1 MASVFDT
8 NADRAVKSGSA
19 VKRESIES
27 IMRTSGVGKDQPVTF
42 KTKIKSSGYNTP
54 PTALQFARSSSSACK
69 KPQKSA
75 SKTPSAAASA
85 AGAGGGGGL
94 LGRRSYPAGADAPT
108 RKQAAVESCG
118 PQHSAL
124 IRRLKFAPDASR
136 LATASADNTVAVLR
150 TPLKRLAGEGAYLT
164 GHTGAVNS
172 VSWTRDASMLVST
185 SVDRTARVWSPLK
198 STAEALVVIDRR
210 GRGGIGGAAGGSKG
224 QTVGSD
230 AAAKPP
236 VAKDEKNGP
245 LNDEVKQAQF
255 FYMDRFLSLIV
266 GGRMLLYELKLA
278 NDACDDLE
286 RLRKRHRFR
295 EVACIQSCAER
306 ISAMTCVNDFLSHIL
321 LAACS
326 NRSIEGVCTSRLC
339 EVCCLLKTST
349 QNACPSGRRCRIT
362 PYVLIQFGM
371 RPQAS

>member
-1 MASVFDT
+1 MICFW
-8 NADRAVKSGSA
+8 
-19 VKRESIES
+19 
-27 IMRTSGVGKDQPVTF
+27 
-42 KTKIKSSGYNTP
+42 
-54 PTALQFARSSSSACK
+54 
-69 KPQKSA
+69 
-75 SKTPSAAASA
+75 
-85 AGAGGGGGL
+85 
-94 LGRRSYPAGADAPT
+94 
-108 RKQAAVESCG
+108 
-118 PQHSAL
+118 
-124 IRRLKFAPDASR
+124 
-136 LATASADNTVAVLR
+136 
-150 TPLKRLAGEGAYLT
+150 AGEGAYLT

-295 EVACIQSCAER
+295 EVACIQSCAGTSRNVASERLCACVLCERNLAAYATVAESTCASLPER